1 MELKKYKLGEIL
13 DVTRGASLSGEFYA
27 TEGKYI
33 RLTCGNFD
41 YQNNCFKENKSKD
54 NLYYIGDFKPEFL
67 MEEGDIITPLT
78 EQAIGL
84 LGSTAIIPE
93 SGKYIQSQD
102 VAKIICKEE
111 LLDKDFVFYLISS
124 TLVKQQLSAA
134 AQQTKIRHTSPDKI
148 RDCTVWIPELTEQK
162 RIGKLLRSL
171 DRKIELNRAIN
182 QNLEALAKQL
192 YDYWFVQFDFPD
204 ENGKPYKSS
213 GGKMVWNEKLK
224 REIPKGWNVL
234 KLGEHC
240 SFNKRTS
247 NGYFNHPILYLDT
260 SNITNNTIDELQFL
274 NPSSDIIPSRA
285 RRLVQE
291 GDIVYSTVRPNLKHF
306 GIIMNP
312 DYNMVVSTGF
322 AVITANWSAYRY
334 FIYQFLIQ
342 AATIENLSTIAQS
355 AVSAYPSINTSDI
368 ENLDL
373 VVPPDSMIEKYAKT
387 ACRLYLQI
395 DTNYKEIKSLTKQ
408 RDELLPLLMNGQV
421 SVNSDLAVSYIIY
434 KNKIIRIMKENII
447 QAIVAKMQR
456 DLDCRQMA
464 RLKAVLTSELHN
476 VEIIEKSDCATQ
488 QTQENEHLL
497 NSFISAK
504 KIEGCSDKTL
514 TYYRN
519 TIERLLVT
527 LSLAICHITTTDIR
541 TYLSDYQEEHQSS
554 KVTIDNMR
562 RIFSSFFAWLED
574 EDYIA
579 KSPVRRIHKVKT
591 DSLVKEVL
599 SDEQLEQLRDSCTTK
614 RDLAII
620 DFLSST
626 GIRVGELVKLSRE
639 DIDFHERQC
648 VVFGKG
654 NKERVVYFNART
666 KLHLQQYL
674 NERTDSNPA
683 LFVSLNSPHSRLT
696 ISGVEVR
703 IRKMGQALS
712 MPKVHPHK
720 FRRTLATMAIDKGM
734 PIEQVQRLLGH
745 VRIDTTLHYAI
756 VNQNNVK
763 LAHKKYLG

>member
-182 QNLEALAKQL
+182 QNL
-192 YDYWFVQFDFPD
+192 
-204 ENGKPYKSS
+204 
-213 GGKMVWNEKLK
+213 
-224 REIPKGWNVL
+224 
-234 KLGEHC
+234 
-240 SFNKRTS
+240 
-247 NGYFNHPILYLDT
+247 
-260 SNITNNTIDELQFL
+260 
-274 NPSSDIIPSRA
+274 
-285 RRLVQE
+285 
-291 GDIVYSTVRPNLKHF
+291 
-306 GIIMNP
+306 
-312 DYNMVVSTGF
+312 
-322 AVITANWSAYRY
+322 
-334 FIYQFLIQ
+334 
-342 AATIENLSTIAQS
+342 STIAQS

-421 SVNSDLAVSYIIY
+421 SVNSDLSVY
-434 KNKIIRIMKENII
+434 KKRRGKVPLLDSKRCVRHLSPSSAIHNCFGQRI
-447 QAIVAKMQR
+447 
-456 DLDCRQMA
+456 LDR
-464 RLKAVLTSELHN
+464 
-476 VEIIEKSDCATQ
+476 
-488 QTQENEHLL
+488 
-497 NSFISAK
+497 
-504 KIEGCSDKTL
+504 
-514 TYYRN
+514 
-519 TIERLLVT
+519 
-527 LSLAICHITTTDIR
+527 
-541 TYLSDYQEEHQSS
+541 
-554 KVTIDNMR
+554 
-562 RIFSSFFAWLED
+562 
-574 EDYIA
+574 
-579 KSPVRRIHKVKT
+579 
-591 DSLVKEVL
+591 
-599 SDEQLEQLRDSCTTK
+599 
-614 RDLAII
+614 
-620 DFLSST
+620 
-626 GIRVGELVKLSRE
+626 
-639 DIDFHERQC
+639 
-648 VVFGKG
+648 
-654 NKERVVYFNART
+654 
-666 KLHLQQYL
+666 
-674 NERTDSNPA
+674 
-683 LFVSLNSPHSRLT
+683 
-696 ISGVEVR
+696 
-703 IRKMGQALS
+703 
-712 MPKVHPHK
+712 
-720 FRRTLATMAIDKGM
+720 
-734 PIEQVQRLLGH
+734 
-745 VRIDTTLHYAI
+745 
-756 VNQNNVK
+756 
-763 LAHKKYLG
+763 